1 MKTLLLYSAYT
12 DQMSYF
18 DDWIDA
24 FKEHASYCANCIN
37 VFDNKNDYRNIRK
50 FIEIVDLVVIHHSM
64 NGDTLKYLVPFVSAL
79 KHRKGKLVSFV
90 GNEVN
95 LPTIGMA
102 SKIKILKELET
113 EIIAT
118 QLLQEAG
125 EWLYSDCNKS
135 KVVSLPHALNSKV
148 FCSTLEHKNRKI
160 DIGTRSARY
169 GVYIGDN
176 DRNNIIDFFQKN
188 AKEYGLL
195 VDLGLDE
202 GCQKRFNRKEWVK
215 FLSSCKATLSTEAG
229 SFYLEKDDILVR
241 AIQKYLWGSSNK
253 FVLPK
258 ETVLRKLYQ
267 KIVPSFLRKIIVN
280 MVKNKIIE
288 VDSVDQDFD
297 FKEIY
302 EKFFLN
308 YPKCPVYSKAIS
320 SRHFDAIGTKTLHVM
335 YPGKYNNILISGEHY
350 FELKHDHSNLD
361 KVVDLLNDFKTIQE
375 MTNRTYDYVMS
386 EHTHKIRLD
395 YLLTKLN

>member
-160 DIGTRSARY
+160 DMIR
-169 GVYIGDN
+169 
-176 DRNNIIDFFQKN
+176 II
-188 AKEYGLL
+188 
-195 VDLGLDE
+195 
-202 GCQKRFNRKEWVK
+202 
-215 FLSSCKATLSTEAG
+215 
-229 SFYLEKDDILVR
+229 
-241 AIQKYLWGSSNK
+241 
-253 FVLPK
+253 
-258 ETVLRKLYQ
+258 
-267 KIVPSFLRKIIVN
+267 
-280 MVKNKIIE
+280 
-288 VDSVDQDFD
+288 
-297 FKEIY
+297 
-302 EKFFLN
+302 
-308 YPKCPVYSKAIS
+308 
-320 SRHFDAIGTKTLHVM
+320 
-335 YPGKYNNILISGEHY
+335 
-350 FELKHDHSNLD
+350 
-361 KVVDLLNDFKTIQE
+361 
-375 MTNRTYDYVMS
+375 
-386 EHTHKIRLD
+386 
-395 YLLTKLN
+395 